1 MYTSEK
7 EGSSRASWVTKEKRI
22 EVGRAVGFVESGRVV
37 VVVVLVCGLWFVGG
51 WWVQVSQAGR
61 TPLVAR
67 TGSWTV
73 APDKKKIPWKG
84 TEARSWREGRVLS
97 RAQ

>member
-37 VVVVLVCGLWFVGG
+37 VVVVLVCGLWVGG
-51 WWVQVSQAGR
+51 GFR
-61 TPLVAR
+61 
-67 TGSWTV
+67 
-73 APDKKKIPWKG
+73 
-84 TEARSWREGRVLS
+84 
-97 RAQ
+97 

>member
-61 TPLVAR
+61 TPLVAHGELDCGTR
-67 TGSWTV
+67 Q
-73 APDKKKIPWKG
+73 KKD
-84 TEARSWREGRVLS
+84 TLERY
-97 RAQ
+97 